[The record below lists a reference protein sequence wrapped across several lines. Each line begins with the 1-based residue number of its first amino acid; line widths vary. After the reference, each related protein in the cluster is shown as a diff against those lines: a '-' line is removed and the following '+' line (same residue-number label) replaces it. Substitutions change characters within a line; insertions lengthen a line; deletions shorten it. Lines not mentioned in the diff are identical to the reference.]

1 MDSFRTL
8 SALLLM
14 TAVVVFIGYSM
25 MPSLPT
31 GFAFAGPF
39 RPASHLQFFHDD
51 TWVDDQGQRQVSQT
65 IVDEV
70 FRLIE
75 GAQHF
80 LLIDMF
86 LYNDF
91 QGQTPEHTRPLA
103 AELTQRLIAQQ
114 QRFPKMTIIVITDP
128 INTVYDGLSSPY
140 FEALRDQGITVVISD
155 LDLLPDSNPVY
166 SLFWR
171 LLIKPFGNRQVQT
184 LPNPFGAGR
193 VSARSWLRM
202 INFKAN
208 HRKVL
213 IADQGNSY
221 VGLVTSGNPHDGSS
235 AHRNVALR
243 FDGPAV
249 EDLWRSEAAIL
260 ALQGVTP
267 PVFSTPFS
275 NVQNPTASHTI
286 DVRILTEREIK
297 QALLNQLDSSQL
309 GDAIDMIMFYLAD
322 RQIISALKA
331 ALRRGAKLRL
341 ILDPNKDA
349 FGFNKNGIPNRPV
362 AAELAETGIPIRWCD
377 THGEQCHVKMI
388 LLHHKNSTS
397 DIILGSANLTRRNL
411 DNLNLETDVQIH
423 GPQTSLPVQE
433 AVKMFETYWHNTP
446 DRQFTVAFEHYRE
459 PSRFKY
465 WLYRFQEATGMSA
478 F

>member
-1 MDSFRTL
+1 
-8 SALLLM
+8 
-14 TAVVVFIGYSM
+14 
-25 MPSLPT
+25 
-31 GFAFAGPF
+31 
-39 RPASHLQFFHDD
+39 
-51 TWVDDQGQRQVSQT
+51 
-65 IVDEV
+65 
-70 FRLIE
+70 
-75 GAQHF
+75 
-80 LLIDMF
+80 
-86 LYNDF
+86 
-91 QGQTPEHTRPLA
+91 
-103 AELTQRLIAQQ
+103 
-114 QRFPKMTIIVITDP
+114 MTIIVITDP

-275 NVQNPTASHTI
+275 NVQSPTVSHTI

-297 QALLNQLDSSQL
+297 QALLDQLDSSQL

-446 DRQFTVAFEHYRE
+446 NRQFTVAFERYQE

>member
-1 MDSFRTL
+1 
-8 SALLLM
+8 M
-14 TAVVVFIGYSM
+14 T
-25 MPSLPT
+25 PSLPT

-51 TWVDDQGQRQVSQT
+51 TWVDDQGQRHVSQT
-65 IVDEV
+65 IFDEA
-70 FRLIE
+70 FRLIR
-75 GAQHF
+75 GAQQF

-91 QGQTPEHTRPLA
+91 QGHTPEHTRPLA
-103 AELTQRLIAQQ
+103 AELTQHLIAQQ
-114 QRFPKMTIIVITDP
+114 QRFPEMTIIVITDP
-128 INTVYDGLSSPY
+128 INTVYGGLPSPY
-140 FEALRDQGITVVISD
+140 FKSLQDQGITVVISN

-171 LLIKPFGNRQVQT
+171 LLIKPFGNHHAQT

-193 VSARSWLRM
+193 VSARSWLRLL
-202 INFKAN
+202 NFKAN

-213 IADQGNSY
+213 IADHGNQY
-221 VGLVTSGNPHDGSS
+221 VGMVTSGNPHNGSS

-243 FDGPAV
+243 FDGAAV
-249 EDLWRSEAAIL
+249 ADLWRSETAIL
-260 ALQGVTP
+260 ALQGVSLPT
-267 PVFSTPFS
+267 VNLGLTIVSS
-275 NVQNPTASHTI
+275 EAASDNVAI
-286 DVRILTEREIK
+286 RILTEQEIK
-297 QALLNQLDSSQL
+297 QALLDQLDSSEF
-309 GDAIDMIMFYLAD
+309 GDSIDMIMFYLAD
-322 RQIISALKA
+322 RQIIRALKA
-331 ALRRGAKLRL
+331 AARRGAKLRL

-349 FGFNKNGIPNRPV
+349 FGFQKNGIPNRPV

-388 LLHHKNSTS
+388 LIHHKNSTS
-397 DIILGSANLTRRNL
+397 DVILGSANLTRRNL

-423 GPQTSLPVQE
+423 GPQDSLPIQE
-433 AVKMFETYWHNTP
+433 AAKMFETYWHNTP